1 MIILLTLTWV
11 LCLLRNF
18 VVLFKGLEGY
28 YQFLLLKDMGDD
40 HQSANFFLFF
50 FPTYYNP
57 QPKQQQ
63 QEEIRFL
70 CCCWLSGLFA
80 CLYYCSNGSSESI
93 INWNL
98 FFGLL
103 FVFFSLPSLISIPD
117 HPAWPPQ
124 LTWLNLLT
132 LWASFIAVLW
142 DWLIS

>member
-1 MIILLTLTWV
+1 MIILLTLTWK

-40 HQSANFFLFF
+40 QSATFFLFF
-50 FPTYYNP
+50 FSTYYNP
-57 QPKQQQ
+57 QLKQQQ
-63 QEEIRFL
+63 QQEIKFL

-80 CLYYCSNGSSESI
+80 CLYYSSNGSSEWIHYKLKSF
-93 INWNL
+93 L
-98 FFGLL
+98 GLL
-103 FVFFSLPSLISIPD
+103 FVFFSLPSLIYIPD

-132 LWASFIAVLW
+132 LWQAF
-142 DWLIS
+142 